1 MDFEIF
7 RNLVQQALAE
17 DVGEGDLTTEA
28 LIPPEEIARARIV
41 AREDLVTAGLPLV
54 EMVFSELDENVVT
67 SARVKEG
74 ELVPTGTVLMTLEG
88 PARAILT
95 GERVALNFLQQLS
108 GIATLTSRFRK
119 EARRAPVIILD
130 TRKTLPGWRKL
141 QRYAVL
147 MGGGTNH
154 RSGLYD
160 AILIKDNHLAIV
172 ARQGPGKIA
181 RAVKLCREKYPE
193 LPVEVEVEDFP
204 ELEEAWQAGAET
216 ILLDNFSPDDLAEA
230 VKLNRGRA
238 RLEASGGINLK
249 TIAAV
254 AQTGVDSV
262 SIGALTH
269 SAPAVDIALDLA
281 D

>member
-28 LIPPEEIARARIV
+28 LIPPGEACRAELV
-41 AREDLVTAGLPLV
+41 AREELVAAGLPLA
-54 EMVFSELDENVVT
+54 EMVFSELDENVVA

-74 ELVPTGTVLMTLEG
+74 ESVPPGTVLMTLEG

-108 GIATLTSRFRK
+108 GIATLTSLFRK
-119 EARRAPVIILD
+119 KARNAPVVILD
-130 TRKTLPGWRKL
+130 TRKTIPGWRKL
-141 QRYAVL
+141 QKYAVL
-147 MGGGTNH
+147 MGGGSNH

-181 RAVKLCREKYPE
+181 RAVKLCREKYPD
-193 LPVEVEVEDFP
+193 LPVEVEVDDFP
-204 ELEEAWQAGAET
+204 ELEEAWRAGAET
-216 ILLDNFSPDDLAEA
+216 ILLDNFAPEDLAEA

-238 RLEASGGINLK
+238 RLEASGGIDLD
-249 TIAAV
+249 TISSV

-269 SAPAVDIALDLA
+269 SAPAVDIALDLV

>member
-7 RNLVQQALAE
+7 RNLVKQALAE
-17 DVGEGDLTTEA
+17 DLGEGDLTTEA
-28 LIPPEEIARARIV
+28 LLPPEETARASII
-41 AREDLVTAGLPLV
+41 AKEDLVTAGLPLV
-54 EMVFSELDENVVT
+54 EMVFSELDEKVT
-67 SARVKEG
+67 AVAQVEEG
-74 ELVPTGTVLMTLEG
+74 DKVPPGTVLMILEG

-108 GIATLTSRFRK
+108 GVATLTSRFRK
-119 EARRAPVIILD
+119 KASGASVTILD
-130 TRKTLPGWRKL
+130 TRKTIPGWRKL
-141 QRYAVL
+141 QKYAVL

-160 AILIKDNHLAIV
+160 AILIKDNHLEIV

-181 RAVKLCREKYPE
+181 RAIKLCREKYPD
-193 LPVEVEVEDFP
+193 LPVEVEVEDFT

-216 ILLDNFSPDDLAEA
+216 ILLDNFSPEDLAKA

-238 RLEASGGINLK
+238 HLEASGGINLK
-249 TIAAV
+249 TISAA

-269 SAPAVDIALDLA
+269 SAPAVDISLELEY
-281 D
+281 

>member
-7 RNLVQQALAE
+7 RNLVKHALAE
-17 DVGEGDLTTEA
+17 DLGEGDLTTEA
-28 LIPPEEIARARIV
+28 LIPAGETARAKLIAR
-41 AREDLVTAGLPLV
+41 EELVVAGLPLV
-54 EMVFSELDENVVT
+54 EMVFSEVDEKVVAA
-67 SARVKEG
+67 ARVKEG
-74 ELVPTGTVLMTLEG
+74 DLVLPGTVLMILEG

-108 GIATLTSRFRK
+108 GVATLTSRFRK
-119 EARRAPVIILD
+119 KALSAPIALLD
-130 TRKTLPGWRKL
+130 TRKTIPGLRRMQK
-141 QRYAVL
+141 YAVL

-160 AILIKDNHLAIV
+160 AILIKDNHLQII

-181 RAVKLCREKYPE
+181 RAVKLCREKYPD

-230 VKLNRGRA
+230 VKLNRGRSH
-238 RLEASGGINLK
+238 LEASGGVNLS
-249 TIAAV
+249 TISTV

-269 SAPAVDIALDLA
+269 SAPAVDISLEIED
-281 D
+281 